1 MEQSLKIWWIKNK
14 NLIDHASEDKKAK
27 GTKKCAIK
35 IKLKF
40 EKYKNCLKATQ
51 LDNKIKY
58 LKENKIDISNS

>member
-1 MEQSLKIWWIKNK
+1 MNQLEQSLKIWWIKNQ

-40 EKYKNCLKATQ
+40 EKYKNCLEATQ

-58 LKENKIDISNS
+58 LEENKIDI